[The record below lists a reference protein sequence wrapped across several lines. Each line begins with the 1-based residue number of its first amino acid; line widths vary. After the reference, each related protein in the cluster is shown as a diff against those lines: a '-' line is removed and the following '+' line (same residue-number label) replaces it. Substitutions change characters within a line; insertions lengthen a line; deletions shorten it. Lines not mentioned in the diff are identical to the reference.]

1 MPDVSPL
8 RGNDPERVGSYRLT
22 GRIGEGGQGTVY
34 LGESESGERVAVKVL
49 HSWLVGDARARARFA
64 GELGH
69 AKRVMPF
76 CTARVLDA
84 DAAGAVPYI
93 VSEFID
99 GPSLAEVLRKSGPTT
114 GVALDRLAIGTIT
127 ALTSI
132 HEAGIVHRDF
142 KPGNVIIASD
152 GPRVIDFGIARALDM
167 TGTLTNASVGTPAY
181 MSPEQFSGSTVGPPA
196 DVFAWACTMAFA
208 ANGRP
213 PHGDD
218 SVPAVMN
225 RVVNQPPDLGSMSGP
240 LRDVVA
246 QCLAKDPS
254 ARPTSRQIL
263 LRLLGGA
270 EAPAAPAVPS
280 APSATAQHLLN
291 QGAQAA
297 APTPPSAPQVAP
309 VAPVAH
315 GMPGIPG
322 TLGTPGSMGT
332 PGAPPPQYATTQPQ
346 FPYGPQTPGPPPPPY
361 PAPYPPAAA
370 SPAPGAPA
378 GPYGGTQQGQG
389 AKIGLIIGGAAVVVA
404 LLVTVIVLSVNSNRD
419 TTSPTST
426 PAAGGGQPSTSFSIS
441 PSPSGSIGQHDVVA
455 ADTAGGWPRD
465 SAGERQFASTINSQK
480 NTLRNATAG
489 RLTKVVSG
497 FYKDTSASSSSSG
510 LPAGVIFL
518 GGTGPLGDPD
528 AFVTSFKN
536 AASSSGTV
544 TEVDPGA
551 GGGRGVCAEATS
563 GTTKI
568 AFCAWATTDSF
579 GEIVSTTPGKSAGSV
594 AVQMR
599 RMRPDLEFVK

>member
-8 RGNDPERVGSYRLT
+8 RGNDPGRVGSYQLT
-22 GRIGEGGQGTVY
+22 GRLGAGGQGTVY
-34 LGESESGERVAVKVL
+34 LGENAAGERVAVKLL
-49 HSWLVGDARARARFA
+49 HPWLVGDAKARARFA

-76 CTARVLDA
+76 CTARVLDS
-84 DAAGAVPYI
+84 DAEGDVPYI

-99 GPSLAEVLRKSGPTT
+99 GPSLAEVLKKNGPTT

-127 ALTSI
+127 ALTAI

-181 MSPEQFSGSTVGPPA
+181 MAPEQFSGAAIGPPA

-225 RVVNQPPDLGSMSGP
+225 RVVNQPPDLGTMSGS
-240 LRDVVA
+240 LRDVAA

-254 ARPTSRQIL
+254 ARPTARQIL

-270 EAPAAPAVPS
+270 DEPVAPS
-280 APSATAQHLLN
+280 APSAPAATPDNLLN

-297 APTPPSAPQVAP
+297 AAAMAAP
-309 VAPVAH
+309 VAPAAAA
-315 GMPGIPG
+315 G
-322 TLGTPGSMGT
+322 
-332 PGAPPPQYATTQPQ
+332 PGAPGVPPGATVPPRYATTLPQ
-346 FPYGPQTPGPPPPPY
+346 YPQSPLSSPAPPPPPY
-361 PAPYPPAAA
+361 PAPYPPATAPV
-370 SPAPGAPA
+370 PAA
-378 GPYGGTQQGQG
+378 GPYGAGSSSGQG
-389 AKIGLIIGGAAVVVA
+389 PKIALMIAGGGAVLALLIAVVVVSLTA
-404 LLVTVIVLSVNSNRD
+404 DRGEVD
-419 TTSPTST
+419 PTAS
-426 PAAGGGQPSTSFSIS
+426 PAAAGSTGASQS
-441 PSPSGSIGQHDVVA
+441 PSPPGGSPLSSGRHDVVA

-465 SAGERQFASTINSQK
+465 SAGERELASTINSQK
-480 NTLRNATAG
+480 NTLRNATGG

-497 FYKDTSASSSSSG
+497 FYKDTRASSSSG

-518 GGTGPLGDPD
+518 GGTGPLGDPA
-528 AFVTSFKN
+528 AFVSSFRG

-544 TEVDPGA
+544 TEVNPGV
-551 GGGRGVCAEATS
+551 GGGRAVCAEANSGSTS
-563 GTTKI
+563 I

-579 GEIVSTTPGKSAGSV
+579 GEIVSTTPSKSVSSV
-594 AVQMR
+594 ANQMR

>member
-8 RGNDPERVGSYRLT
+8 RGNDPERMGSYRLT
-22 GRIGEGGQGTVY
+22 GRLGEGGQGIVY
-34 LGESESGERVAVKVL
+34 LGESASGEKVAVKLL
-49 HSWLVGDARARARFA
+49 HSWLVGDAKARARFA

-84 DAAGAVPYI
+84 DAAGDVPYI
-93 VSEFID
+93 VSEYID
-99 GPSLAEVLRKSGPTT
+99 GPSLAEVLKKGGPTT

-127 ALTSI
+127 ALTAI

-167 TGTLTNASVGTPAY
+167 TGTMTNASVGTPAY
-181 MSPEQFSGSTVGPPA
+181 MSPEQFSGAPVGPPA

-225 RVVNQPPDLGSMSGP
+225 RVVNQPPDLGAMAGP

-246 QCLAKDPS
+246 QCLAKEAS
-254 ARPTSRQIL
+254 ARPTARQIL

-270 EAPAAPAVPS
+270 EAPAAAPAP
-280 APSATAQHLLN
+280 ATAAPQNLLN

-297 APTPPSAPQVAP
+297 APGRWPAPGAP
-309 VAPVAH
+309 A
-315 GMPGIPG
+315 PGIPG
-322 TLGTPGSMGT
+322 VPAASGMPGV
-332 PGAPPPQYATTQPQ
+332 PGPPGVPPHYATSHPRFPQPPHAAQ
-346 FPYGPQTPGPPPPPY
+346 APPPPY
-361 PAPYPPAAA
+361 PAPYAPAAG
-370 SPAPGAPA
+370 SPTSPGS
-378 GPYGGTQQGQG
+378 GPYGAGTSAGQG
-389 AKIGLIIGGAAVVVA
+389 TKIGLIVASGGIVLALLITVVVIS
-404 LLVTVIVLSVNSNRD
+404 LTSNHD
-419 TTSPTST
+419 KPDPTGS
-426 PAAGGGQPSTSFSIS
+426 PAAGGSTAPGQSPIATS
-441 PSPSGSIGQHDVVA
+441 PTTPAGAAQHDVVA
-455 ADTAGGWPRD
+455 AGTAGGWPRD
-465 SAGERQFASTINSQK
+465 STGERRFAATIDSQK
-480 NTLRNATAG
+480 NTLRSATSG

-497 FYKDTSASSSSSG
+497 FYKDTSASSSNG

-518 GGTGPLGDPD
+518 GGTGPLGDPE
-528 AFVTSFKN
+528 AFVTSFRS
-536 AASSSGTV
+536 AASSSGEV

-551 GGGRGVCAEATS
+551 GGGRGVCAEARS
-563 GTTKI
+563 GTTSI

-579 GEIVSTTPGKSAGSV
+579 GEIVSTAPGRSV
-594 AVQMR
+594 STVAAQMR
-599 RMRPDLEFVK
+599 RMRPDLEFVR

>member
-8 RGNDPERVGSYRLT
+8 RGNDPQHAGSYRLT
-22 GRIGEGGQGTVY
+22 GRLGEGGQGTVY
-34 LGESESGERVAVKVL
+34 LGENASGERVAVKLL
-49 HSWLVGDARARARFA
+49 HSWLVGDAKARARFA
-64 GELGH
+64 GELDH

-84 DAAGAVPYI
+84 DAEGDVPYI

-99 GPSLAEVLRKSGPTT
+99 GPSLAEVLKKNGPTT

-181 MSPEQFSGSTVGPPA
+181 MAPEQFSGQTVGPPA

-225 RVVNQPPDLGSMSGP
+225 RVVNQPPELGSMSGP
-240 LRDVVA
+240 LRYVVA

-254 ARPTSRQIL
+254 ARPAARQIL

-270 EAPAAPAVPS
+270 DEPAAPS
-280 APSATAQHLLN
+280 APSAAPQHLLN

-297 APTPPSAPQVAP
+297 APGALGAAGAAGVAGPPPA
-309 VAPVAH
+309 
-315 GMPGIPG
+315 GM
-322 TLGTPGSMGT
+322 
-332 PGAPPPQYATTQPQ
+332 APPRYATTQPQ
-346 FPYGPQTPGPPPPPY
+346 YPHSPPAAPPPPY
-361 PAPYPPAAA
+361 PAPY
-370 SPAPGAPA
+370 
-378 GPYGGTQQGQG
+378 
-389 AKIGLIIGGAAVVVA
+389 
-404 LLVTVIVLSVNSNRD
+404 
-419 TTSPTST
+419 T
-426 PAAGGGQPSTSFSIS
+426 PAAGPYAAGTSSGQGPKIALIVAGGGVVLALLVAVVVLSVTANRDKADPTTSPAAGGPTGAGQS
-441 PSPSGSIGQHDVVA
+441 PSSTASSPLAGGQHDVVA
-455 ADTAGGWPRD
+455 AATAGGWSRD
-465 SAGERQFASTINSQK
+465 AAGERELASTISSQK
-480 NTLRNATAG
+480 NTLRNATGG

-497 FYKDTSASSSSSG
+497 FYKDTGASSTAG
-510 LPAGVIFL
+510 LPPGVIFL
-518 GGTGPLGDPD
+518 GGTGPLGDPA
-528 AFVTSFKN
+528 AFVSSFKS
-536 AASSSGTV
+536 AASSTGNV
-544 TEVDPGA
+544 TEIDPGA
-551 GGGRGVCAEATS
+551 GGGRAVCAEANS
-563 GTTKI
+563 GTSTI
-568 AFCAWATTDSF
+568 AFCAWATPDSF
-579 GEIVSTTPGKSAGSV
+579 GEVVSTTPGKSAGSV
-594 AVQMR
+594 ADQMR

>member
-1 MPDVSPL
+1 MPDVSAL
-8 RGNDPERVGSYRLT
+8 RGNDPERIGSYRLT
-22 GRIGEGGQGTVY
+22 GRLGEGGQGTVY
-34 LGESESGERVAVKVL
+34 LGESASGEQVAVKLL
-49 HSWLVGDARARARFA
+49 HPWLVGDARARARFA

-84 DAAGAVPYI
+84 DAEGEIPYI

-99 GPSLAEVLRKSGPTT
+99 GPPLSEVLKKSGPTT

-127 ALTSI
+127 ALTAI

-181 MSPEQFSGSTVGPPA
+181 MSPEQFSAGPVGPPA

-225 RVVNQPPDLGSMSGP
+225 RVVNQPPDLGAMSGP

-246 QCLAKDPS
+246 QCLAKDAS
-254 ARPTSRQIL
+254 ARPTARQIL

-270 EAPAAPAVPS
+270 EAPAPSAAPAAA
-280 APSATAQHLLN
+280 APQNLLN

-297 APTPPSAPQVAP
+297 APGVPVPPTNPGVPGGPGVLGVPAAS
-309 VAPVAH
+309 
-315 GMPGIPG
+315 GMPGPPG
-322 TLGTPGSMGT
+322 VPH
-332 PGAPPPQYATTQPQ
+332 YATTQPQ
-346 FPYGPQTPGPPPPPY
+346 FPPSPHAPQAPPPPPY
-361 PAPYPPAAA
+361 PAPYAPPAA
-370 SPAPGAPA
+370 SPA
-378 GPYGGTQQGQG
+378 GPYGAGPSSGSGQG
-389 AKIGLIIGGAAVVVA
+389 IKIALIVGGGAIVLA
-404 LLVTVIVLSVNSNRD
+404 LLVTVVVISLTSNRD
-419 TTSPTST
+419 KPDPSGSPVAGGSTGASQSPGPTSPTSVAS
-426 PAAGGGQPSTSFSIS
+426 AA
-441 PSPSGSIGQHDVVA
+441 QHDVIA
-455 ADTAGGWPRD
+455 ANMAGGWPRD
-465 SAGERQFASTINSQK
+465 LDGERRFASTIDSQK
-480 NTLRNATAG
+480 NTLKSATSG

-497 FYKDTSASSSSSG
+497 FYKDTGASSGGG
-510 LPAGVIFL
+510 LPSGVIFL

-528 AFVTSFKN
+528 AFVTSFRS
-536 AASSSGTV
+536 AASASGSV

-563 GTTKI
+563 GGTTI

-579 GEIVSTTPGKSAGSV
+579 GEIVSTTPGRSVSSV
-594 AVQMR
+594 AAQMR
-599 RMRPDLEFVK
+599 RMRPDLEFVR

>member
-1 MPDVSPL
+1 M
-8 RGNDPERVGSYRLT
+8 GSYQLT
-22 GRIGEGGQGTVY
+22 GRLGEGGQGTVY
-34 LGESESGERVAVKVL
+34 LGESASGERVAVKLL
-49 HSWLVGDARARARFA
+49 HPWLIGDARARARFA

-84 DAAGAVPYI
+84 DADGDVPYI

-99 GPSLAEVLRKSGPTT
+99 GPSLAEVLTKNGPTT

-127 ALTSI
+127 ALTAI

-181 MSPEQFSGSTVGPPA
+181 MAPEQFSGRPVGPPA

-225 RVVNQPPDLGSMSGP
+225 RIVNQPPDLGTMSGP
-240 LRDVVA
+240 LGEIAVR
-246 QCLAKDPS
+246 CLAKDPA
-254 ARPTSRQIL
+254 ARPTARQIL

-270 EAPAAPAVPS
+270 EEAATPATPATPPVPPAAP
-280 APSATAQHLLN
+280 QNLLN
-291 QGAQAA
+291 QGAQVAA
-297 APTPPSAPQVAP
+297 A
-309 VAPVAH
+309 
-315 GMPGIPG
+315 
-322 TLGTPGSMGT
+322 
-332 PGAPPPQYATTQPQ
+332 APPPQAYPPHAYTPQ
-346 FPYGPQTPGPPPPPY
+346 APPPHAPPRHAPPPHVPSPSPY
-361 PAPYPPAAA
+361 PAPYQPV
-370 SPAPGAPA
+370 A
-378 GPYGGTQQGQG
+378 G
-389 AKIGLIIGGAAVVVA
+389 
-404 LLVTVIVLSVNSNRD
+404 
-419 TTSPTST
+419 ST
-426 PAAGGGQPSTSFSIS
+426 PAAGPYGAGSSRGQGVKIGLLIAGGVTVIALLLIVVVVSLSSDRDGRKQTTSPVAGTSTTAAGRSQSAS
-441 PSPSGSIGQHDVVA
+441 PVGAGRHDVIA

-465 SAGERQFASTINSQK
+465 PAGERELASTINSQK
-480 NTLRNATAG
+480 STLRNATGG

-497 FYKDTSASSSSSG
+497 FYKDENATSSNG

-518 GGTGPLGDPD
+518 GGTGPLGDPA
-528 AFVTSFKN
+528 AFVSSFRS
-536 AASSSGTV
+536 AASASGTV

-551 GGGRGVCAEATS
+551 GGGRAVCADARAGS
-563 GTTKI
+563 TTI

-579 GEIVSTTPGKSAGSV
+579 GEIVSTTPGRSVGSV
-594 AVQMR
+594 AAQMR
-599 RMRPDLEFVK
+599 RMRPDLEHVT

>member
-8 RGNDPERVGSYRLT
+8 RGNDPGRVGSYQLT
-22 GRIGEGGQGTVY
+22 GRLGEGGQGTVY
-34 LGESESGERVAVKVL
+34 LGENASGERVAVKLL
-49 HSWLVGDARARARFA
+49 HPWLVGDAKARARFA

-84 DAAGAVPYI
+84 DAEGDVPYI

-99 GPSLAEVLRKSGPTT
+99 GPSLAEVLKKNGPTI

-127 ALTSI
+127 ALTAI

-181 MSPEQFSGSTVGPPA
+181 MAPEQFSGAAIGPPA

-225 RVVNQPPDLGSMSGP
+225 RVVNQPPDLGAMSGS
-240 LRDVVA
+240 LRDVAA

-254 ARPTSRQIL
+254 ARPTARQIL

-270 EAPAAPAVPS
+270 DEPAAPPAPAA
-280 APSATAQHLLN
+280 APHNLLN

-297 APTPPSAPQVAP
+297 ATAMAAPGVPPAAMVPS
-309 VAPVAH
+309 
-315 GMPGIPG
+315 
-322 TLGTPGSMGT
+322 
-332 PGAPPPQYATTQPQ
+332 QYATTQPQ
-346 FPYGPQTPGPPPPPY
+346 YPQSPLSSPAPPPPPY
-361 PAPYPPAAA
+361 PAPYPPATAPV
-370 SPAPGAPA
+370 PAA
-378 GPYGGTQQGQG
+378 GPYGADSSSGQG
-389 AKIGLIIGGAAVVVA
+389 PKIALMIAGGGVVLALLIAVVVVSLTA
-404 LLVTVIVLSVNSNRD
+404 DRGEVD
-419 TTSPTST
+419 PTTS
-426 PAAGGGQPSTSFSIS
+426 PAAGGPTGASQS
-441 PSPSGSIGQHDVVA
+441 PSPPGGSPLGSGRHDVVA

-465 SAGERQFASTINSQK
+465 SAGERELASTINSQK
-480 NTLRNATAG
+480 NTLRNATGG

-497 FYKDTSASSSSSG
+497 FYRDTRASSSSG

-518 GGTGPLGDPD
+518 GGTGPLGDPA
-528 AFVTSFKN
+528 AFVSSFRG

-544 TEVDPGA
+544 TEVDPGVR
-551 GGGRGVCAEATS
+551 GGRAVCAKANSGSTS
-563 GTTKI
+563 I

-579 GEIVSTTPGKSAGSV
+579 GEIVSTTPGKSVSSV
-594 AVQMR
+594 ANQMR
-599 RMRPDLEFVK
+599 RMRPDLEFVT

>member
-8 RGNDPERVGSYRLT
+8 RGNDPQRVGSYQLT
-22 GRIGEGGQGTVY
+22 GRLGEGGQGTVY
-34 LGESESGERVAVKVL
+34 LGENSSGERVAVKLL
-49 HSWLVGDARARARFA
+49 HPWLVGDARARARFA

-84 DAAGAVPYI
+84 DAEGDVPYI

-99 GPSLAEVLRKSGPTT
+99 GPSLAEVLKKNGPTT

-127 ALTSI
+127 ALTAI

-181 MSPEQFSGSTVGPPA
+181 MAPEQFSGATIGPPA

-225 RVVNQPPDLGSMSGP
+225 RVVNQPPDLGTMSGS

-254 ARPTSRQIL
+254 ARPTARQIL

-270 EAPAAPAVPS
+270 EEPAAPS
-280 APSATAQHLLN
+280 APSAAPQNLLN

-297 APTPPSAPQVAP
+297 ATALAAPTAAAAAAAAAAASSGAPGAP
-309 VAPVAH
+309 GAPGV
-315 GMPGIPG
+315 
-322 TLGTPGSMGT
+322 
-332 PGAPPPQYATTQPQ
+332 PGAPPAALVPQQYATTQPQ
-346 FPYGPQTPGPPPPPY
+346 YPQPPLASPAPPPPPY
-361 PAPYPPAAA
+361 PAPYAPVTAPVPA
-370 SPAPGAPA
+370 A
-378 GPYGGTQQGQG
+378 GPYGAGPSAGQG
-389 AKIGLIIGGAAVVVA
+389 PKIALMIAGGGVVLALLIAVVV
-404 LLVTVIVLSVNSNRD
+404 LSLTANRD
-419 TTSPTST
+419 EVDPTAS
-426 PAAGGGQPSTSFSIS
+426 PAAGGPTGASQAPSS
-441 PSPSGSIGQHDVVA
+441 PGASPLGSEQHDVVA

-465 SAGERQFASTINSQK
+465 SAAERQLASTINSQK
-480 NTLRNATAG
+480 NTLRNATGG

-497 FYKDTSASSSSSG
+497 FYKDTRASSSSG

-518 GGTGPLGDPD
+518 GGTGPLGDPA
-528 AFVTSFKN
+528 AFVSSFRS
-536 AASSSGTV
+536 AASASGTV

-551 GGGRGVCAEATS
+551 GGGRAVCAEANSS
-563 GTTKI
+563 GTSI
-568 AFCAWATTDSF
+568 AFCAWATRDSF
-579 GEIVSTTPGKSAGSV
+579 GEVVSTTPGKSVGAV
-594 AVQMR
+594 ATQMR